1 MRRERAGGLEVG
13 EEVQVEVGPVAHGGH
28 CVARHEGRV
37 LFVRHALPG
46 EQVRVRVTSGSAAQ
60 RFWRADVVEVLEASP
75 DRVDPPCPWAAPG
88 LCGGC
93 DWQHASLPAQ
103 RDLKTAVVREQL
115 DRLGG
120 LEVDVEVEQVPV
132 PGRGDDGLAWRTRV
146 QYAVDASGR
155 AGLHEHR
162 SHRVVGIDRC
172 RIAADDVQAL
182 DVPGL
187 RWPGVEGVEA
197 VASGSGE
204 RAVVVVPL
212 GRRDPRVSG
221 LPDGTAVVLA
231 RPGEKKT
238 VRVRGRAW
246 LSEPVDLPAGQV
258 PFRVSAAGFWQ
269 VHPRA
274 AATLADVVHEY
285 AGGARG
291 RDRARPVLR
300 RRAVHR
306 RARRR
311 RSGSPGRWCRWSPTA
326 RRSRDARR
334 NLHAHP
340 HVRIEHGRTQTVL
353 DHLRDLRRGR
363 PRRRRG
369 ARPAA
374 LGRRSRRRR
383 PGRRPRPRAV
393 VYVACDPAALGR
405 DTGLLAERGYRL
417 DALRAFDL
425 FPMTHHVECVARF
438 VRPTRPGDRPGP
450 ALGAD
455 PHARPRPCSDRL
467 GRRH

>member
-1 MRRERAGGLEVG
+1 MSEQVGLEVG

-28 CVARHEGRV
+28 CVARHEGKV

-46 EQVRVRVTSGSAAQ
+46 EQVRVRITSGSVAQ
-60 RFWRADVVEVLEASP
+60 RFWRADVMEVLEPSP

-120 LEVDVEVEQVPV
+120 VEVDVEVEQVPV

-246 LSEPVDLPAGQV
+246 LSEPVDLPGGEM

-285 AGGARG
+285 AAAREG
-291 RDRARPVLR
+291 ETALDLYSGVGLFTAVLAE
-300 RRAVHR
+300 AV
-306 RARRR
+306 
-311 RSGSPGRWCRWSPTA
+311 GTA
-326 RRSRDARR
+326 GTVVSVESDGQAVRDARR

-340 HVRIEHGRTQTVL
+340 HVRIEHGRTQAVL
-353 DHLRDLRRGR
+353 DHLRASGEVEHADVVVLDPPRSGAGR
-363 PRRRRG
+363 AVVDQVVG
-369 ARPAA
+369 
-374 LGRRSRRRR
+374 L
-383 PGRRPRPRAV
+383 RPRAV

-438 VRPTRPGDRPGP
+438 VPDPGAGP
-450 ALGAD
+450 A
-455 PHARPRPCSDRL
+455 H
-467 GRRH
+467 

>member
-1 MRRERAGGLEVG
+1 MTEQGLEVG

-28 CVARHEGRV
+28 CVARHDGRV

-46 EQVRVRVTSGSAAQ
+46 EQVRVRITSGSVAQ

-75 DRVDPPCPWAAPG
+75 DRVEPPCPWAAPG

-132 PGRGDDGLAWRTRV
+132 QGRGDDGLAWRTRV

-212 GRRDPRVSG
+212 GRRDPRVAG

-274 AATLADVVHEY
+274 AATLAGVVHGY
-285 AGGARG
+285 AGAREGETALDLYSGVGLFTAVLAEAVGPRRHGRVGGVRRPGRARRPPQPARPPPGA
-291 RDRARPVLR
+291 DRARPHPDR
-300 RRAVHR
+300 AGPPARPPARSTAPTSWCSTRRAP
-306 RARRR
+306 APAAP
-311 RSGSPGRWCRWSPTA
+311 SSTRWSACGPVPSSTSPA
-326 RRSRDARR
+326 TPLRSA
-334 NLHAHP
+334 
-340 HVRIEHGRTQTVL
+340 VT
-353 DHLRDLRRGR
+353 
-363 PRRRRG
+363 
-369 ARPAA
+369 PAC
-374 LGRRSRRRR
+374 S
-383 PGRRPRPRAV
+383 PS
-393 VYVACDPAALGR
+393 AA
-405 DTGLLAERGYRL
+405 TGS
-417 DALRAFDL
+417 
-425 FPMTHHVECVARF
+425 T
-438 VRPTRPGDRPGP
+438 
-450 ALGAD
+450 
-455 PHARPRPCSDRL
+455 PCAPSTCSP
-467 GRRH
+467 